1 MKNQQTLTVRRD
13 TGAKE
18 PVPMAD
24 ICTTVF
30 KLLDSIQNDMFIRAK
45 QTFDSCLKEITRWE
59 DMVPALDAKC
69 IAVIPWCEL
78 EACEDDIKDRSGRV
92 LVFLQV
98 VFKLGFDEFLYS
110 IQRRTPRPACSV
122 CWCEVTLHSVRSVP
136 LVPNRIWQDEMSCVW
151 SECEA
156 VDDVWTL
163 LLECYAE
170 SKRLYADGS
179 LIMLCF

>member
-24 ICTTVF
+24 ICTTVSN
-30 KLLDSIQNDMFIRAK
+30 LLDTIQNDMFIRAK
-45 QTFDSCLKEITRWE
+45 QTFDSCLKEVTRWE
-59 DMVPALDAKC
+59 DMVPTLDAKC

-98 VFKLGFDEFLYS
+98 VFKLGFDE
-110 IQRRTPRPACSV
+110 
-122 CWCEVTLHSVRSVP
+122 
-136 LVPNRIWQDEMSCVW
+136 
-151 SECEA
+151 
-156 VDDVWTL
+156 L
-163 LLECYAE
+163 L
-170 SKRLYADGS
+170 
-179 LIMLCF
+179 